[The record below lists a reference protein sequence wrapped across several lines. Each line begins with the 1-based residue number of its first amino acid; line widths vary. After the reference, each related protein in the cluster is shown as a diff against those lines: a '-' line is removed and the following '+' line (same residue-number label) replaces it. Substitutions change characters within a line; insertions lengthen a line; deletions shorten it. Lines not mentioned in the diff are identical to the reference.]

1 MSESTRDDV
10 LTAVNPIDDATIA
23 EIIATGITP
32 QELKQ
37 ACVFVGREFKTHE
50 HREIPLGRVGRVISI
65 IERVGAKPLGGS
77 PLGEA
82 GSTLE

>member
-1 MSESTRDDV
+1 MSELSRDEV
-10 LTAVNPIDDATIA
+10 IALVHPIDDVVIA
-23 EIIATGITP
+23 EIIATGVTL

-37 ACVFVGREFKTHE
+37 ACAFFAKERKTHAHE
-50 HREIPLGRVGRVISI
+50 RIPASRVGRVISI
-65 IERVGAKPLGGS
+65 LERVGAQIREA